1 MDSLIGLLGFAFVS
15 TVTPG
20 PNNVL
25 LWASGSAFGLR
36 RTLPH
41 IVGTAAGIG
50 LMALAVAAGLGALV
64 TAVPQIALAMK
75 IAGSVYLLYLA
86 VQVAGMRG
94 LTPTAIA
101 RPLGF
106 VAAVAFQLI
115 NPKAWIFAV
124 GAMTTF
130 RPPDVSVVV
139 GSLLVAATMA
149 AMVIPTAAVWAA
161 AGGAVNRLMTSET
174 RRRVVGGIMAILVAA
189 TVVSVW
195 I

>member
-1 MDSLIGLLGFAFVS
+1 
-15 TVTPG
+15 
-20 PNNVL
+20 
-25 LWASGSAFGLR
+25 
-36 RTLPH
+36 
-41 IVGTAAGIG
+41 
-50 LMALAVAAGLGALV
+50 
-64 TAVPQIALAMK
+64 MK

-86 VQVAGMRG
+86 VQVARMRG